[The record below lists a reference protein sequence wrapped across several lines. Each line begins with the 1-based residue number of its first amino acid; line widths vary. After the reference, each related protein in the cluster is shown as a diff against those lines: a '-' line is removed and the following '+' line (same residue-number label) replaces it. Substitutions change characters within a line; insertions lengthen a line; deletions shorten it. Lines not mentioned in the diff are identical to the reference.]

1 MSSTV
6 VGDPLASV
14 SIMTST
20 TTASPVTATIV
31 TETNNET
38 VIDCGTFDFEEVA
51 PYRFWC
57 DGVLV
62 SSVGIVGLVGNV
74 LAMLVLSRPR
84 MRDAFHQV
92 NLFLKHCSWKG

>member
-1 MSSTV
+1 MGSTV

-62 SSVGIVGLVGNV
+62 SSVAFRTLDTV
-74 LAMLVLSRPR
+74 LNL
-84 MRDAFHQV
+84 DARARLPLWASCGGGSKASTGAHT
-92 NLFLKHCSWKG
+92 